1 MNKEKNK
8 RHHTERKYL
17 DFSTDSPVAE
27 AYRVLR
33 TNIEFSSSVNP
44 IKTVLLTSAVSGEG
58 KSTTATNLG
67 KIFAIGGT
75 KTLIIDFDLRKP
87 VVHKILKLDNEG
99 MGISAYI
106 RENKTLDEIIVPTG
120 FENLYAITCD
130 EIPLNP
136 AEVLSSEKIA
146 KMVEELREKFD
157 LIIFDSPPASSLADA
172 GIVSRMADAT
182 IIVVS
187 AGDVTYSDLEVA
199 KNNLANAGAKILG
212 IVMNNMT
219 KTARGYKYYK
229 YKYKNYY
236 RYGYGYGYGYG
247 KEER

>member
-1 MNKEKNK
+1 MNKEKKK
-8 RHHTERKYL
+8 RQHSERKYL

-27 AYRVLR
+27 SYRVLR

-75 KTLIIDFDLRKP
+75 KTLIVDFDLRKP
-87 VVHKILKLDNEG
+87 VIHKILKLENEER
-99 MGISAYI
+99 GISAYI
-106 RENKTLDEIIVPTG
+106 REKKTLDEIIIPTD

-136 AEVLSSEKIA
+136 AEVLSSDKMS

-172 GIVSRMADAT
+172 GIVSRVADAT

-187 AGDVTYSDLEVA
+187 AGDVTYSDLEA
-199 KNNLANAGAKILG
+199 ANINLTNAGAKILG

-229 YKYKNYY
+229 YKNYY

-247 KEER
+247 EEEK